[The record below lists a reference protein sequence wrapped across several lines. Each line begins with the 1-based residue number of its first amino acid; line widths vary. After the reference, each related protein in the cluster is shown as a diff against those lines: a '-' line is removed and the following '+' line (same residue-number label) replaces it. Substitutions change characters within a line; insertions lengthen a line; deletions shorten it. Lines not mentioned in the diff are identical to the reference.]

1 MNVWFLNLRWN
12 CSLRLLNDNRRLA
25 FLSLWPTYIPKSDH
39 LAISKQQSCNH
50 EQPLHWGYIILFWWD
65 SKSGSAS
72 LKMFPKRHIEKKCY
86 WCDLNHSPAR
96 PRRVFIPRNLQT
108 KSLKSPVW
116 DSHCCHKRSEPPVIF
131 IHEGMFE
138 YDNQW
143 DANCVLKFTWRG
155 STWSWGSVLPWKS
168 LEVVLTVLIVSIV
181 LRKAVRDPPG
191 LALRMLLVL
200 LVLLV
205 VIVGLWRGVIKPG
218 GIPVLRHGAY
228 VCEEGL
234 RRASVLVR
242 QVSQA
247 ARQVRRR
254 RHAVAF
260 PAGHL
265 VRGPLHR
272 RAEEALIAWHS
283 RLPAGRHRVGGG
295 THVRQRDLCASRY
308 CGSMTDEWGHKICRK
323 ANGAGGTLQT

>member
-1 MNVWFLNLRWN
+1 MNSHFTEAT
-12 CSLRLLNDNRRLA
+12 S
-25 FLSLWPTYIPKSDH
+25 FF
-39 LAISKQQSCNH
+39 
-50 EQPLHWGYIILFWWD
+50 FWWD
-65 SKSGSAS
+65 SKSGNAS
-72 LKMFPKRHIEKKCY
+72 LKMFPKRHIEKKCC

-108 KSLKSPVW
+108 KTLKSPVW
-116 DSHCCHKRSEPPVIF
+116 DSRCCHKCSESQVIF
-131 IHEGMFE
+131 FVHEGIFE

-143 DANCVLKFTWRG
+143 DTNCILKFTWRG

-200 LVLLV
+200 LV
-205 VIVGLWRGVIKPG
+205 VIVGLWGGVIKPG
-218 GIPVLRHGAY
+218 GVPVLGHGAY
-228 VCEEGL
+228 VREEGL
-234 RRASVLVR
+234 RRASIFVR

-260 PAGHL
+260 SAGHL
-265 VRGPLHR
+265 VRRPLHR
-272 RAEEALIAWHS
+272 RAEEALVAWHGG
-283 RLPAGRHRVGGG
+283 LPAGCHRVGGG
-295 THVRQRDLCASRY
+295 PHVRQWDLCASRY
-308 CGSMTDEWGHKICRK
+308 CRSMTDEWGHKICRQV
-323 ANGAGGTLQT
+323 NGAGGTSQT